1 MGECAPNRHIKTII
15 VDILYGNMD
24 NNTLYNK
31 TNKLVSNEDIVSI
44 IKKYDIKLKPRN
56 ISMYR
61 KAFIHK
67 SYCVRKNENVV
78 IGNKNCP
85 KECVPL
91 QEESNER
98 LEFLGD
104 AVINLAVA
112 YYLFKRYPDENEGFL
127 TKMRTK
133 LVNGT
138 MLAHLSRI
146 AGFGDRLVLS
156 QHVDDNKG
164 RDNTKLLE
172 DGFEAF
178 IGAMF
183 DDFNS
188 VKIKTDKLG
197 SGSTGIGYQVAEQWL
212 MGIIE
217 DNIDFSDLI
226 SHQDNHKERLIR
238 FMQSQFGVH
247 PKFVVVCDNENAV
260 TIVVK
265 KNNEVIATASAE
277 NRKAAEKLGAIG
289 ALKYYGIVD
298 NLKNDAAGK

>member
-1 MGECAPNRHIKTII
+1 
-15 VDILYGNMD
+15 MD
-24 NNTLYNK
+24 NTTLYNK
-31 TNKLVSNEDIVSI
+31 NNKLIDNVDIEAI
-44 IKKYDIKLKPRN
+44 MKRYNINLKPRN
-56 ISMYR
+56 ISLYR
-61 KAFIHK
+61 KAFIHR
-67 SYCVRKNENVV
+67 SYCVRKNEN
-78 IGNKNCP
+78 ILLGNKSCP
-85 KECVPL
+85 NECIPL

-146 AGFGDRLVLS
+146 AGFGERLVLS
-156 QHVDDNKG
+156 QQVDDNKG
-164 RDNTKLLE
+164 RDNVKLLE

-188 VKIKTDKLG
+188 IKIKTDKIG
-197 SGSTGIGYQVAEQWL
+197 GGTGIGYQVVEQWL
-212 MGIIE
+212 TGIIE

-238 FMQSQFGVH
+238 FMQSRFGVH
-247 PKFVVVCDNENAV
+247 PKFVLTSDTENVVTVA
-260 TIVVK
+260 VK
-265 KNNEVIATASAE
+265 KNDEIIATASAE
-277 NRKAAEKLGAIG
+277 TRKSAEKLGAIN
-289 ALKYYGIVD
+289 ALKYYGVVD
-298 NLKNDAAGK
+298 GEPYLRGMV